1 MPHQEKKILIILKVK
16 FLKKI
21 LNYSI
26 CNNSLFH
33 DLVFDKKEM
42 WVLTKDYGD
51 FCKKGTYLI
60 TIEELHIYAEEI
72 DKYWEKK
79 NGTKKATFNDIL
91 TSAISY
97 YGLEGYE
104 NDYYIIETP
113 LKQIV
118 KNS

>member
-1 MPHQEKKILIILKVK
+1 MSYPSEAERQL
-16 FLKKI
+16 
-21 LNYSI
+21 
-26 CNNSLFH
+26 
-33 DLVFDKKEM
+33 
-42 WVLTKDYGD
+42 GD
-51 FCKKGTYLI
+51 FLGFDYPIQQPISSRKSHLI
-60 TIEELHIYAEEI
+60 WNDYELLEHYYNY
-72 DKYWEKK
+72 DFPKYWEKK